1 MYRCGA
7 CWGKSPEEKHACKV
21 CGGWE
26 YLPGFAGTCP
36 SCRGTGHTGPTPCA
50 LCQGKGIITQAQRF
64 QNPTILV
71 IPVSLL
77 KQQLLALW
85 AGEPL
90 PNDTLAG
97 LAAGILTGIAANTSD
112 ASLPPGLQLTEIL
125 QQGGS
130 LLIAPDGIW
139 HVLDTMPPAR
149 IIAYPVAK
157 E

>member
-1 MYRCGA
+1 M
-7 CWGKSPEEKHACKV
+7 V
-21 CGGWE
+21 
-26 YLPGFAGTCP
+26 
-36 SCRGTGHTGPTPCA
+36 
-50 LCQGKGIITQAQRF
+50 TQAQRF

-90 PNDTLAG
+90 PHDALAG
-97 LAAGILTGIAANTSD
+97 LAAGILTGIATNTSD
-112 ASLPPGLQLTEIL
+112 AALPPGLQLTEIL

-149 IIAYPVAK
+149 IIAYPIAK